1 MLLRNIRG
9 LAISLKS
16 LPLLCGWSGLR
27 MVASQHSGV
36 RDILGCATFWVSA
49 LSRFLRNRCRYL
61 VAGRA
66 CEWLLRNIRCCATF
80 WGAQHSG
87 SRRSRDFFEIAA
99 ATWLLV
105 GLANGCCATF
115 AAAQHSLLRNIRG

>member
-1 MLLRNIRG
+1 VHGDGRSRDFFEIAAATLWLVGLRMLLRNIRG

-80 WGAQHSG
+80 
-87 SRRSRDFFEIAA
+87 
-99 ATWLLV
+99 
-105 GLANGCCATF
+105 
-115 AAAQHSLLRNIRG
+115 AAAQHSRLSNIREVTC